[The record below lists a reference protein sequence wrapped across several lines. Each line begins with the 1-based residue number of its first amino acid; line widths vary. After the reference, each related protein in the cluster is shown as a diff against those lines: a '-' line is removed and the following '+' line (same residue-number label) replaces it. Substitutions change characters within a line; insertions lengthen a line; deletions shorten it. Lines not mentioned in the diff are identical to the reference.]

1 MAFTTTKLLRAAEA
15 QVRERLRQRPMIP
28 LVESV
33 VGSAGLEDE
42 SAVSSLAAELAK
54 VIGVEVGHLRPT
66 ETLRE
71 SLRVHRN
78 ELGSEIGKLMTK
90 VGLDDVVDPFA
101 FGLLDLVE
109 RKFRE
114 KPTRV
119 ESVFFAPA
127 PKNED
132 EWVERI
138 LDLTVADFLR
148 ALA

>member
-33 VGSAGLEDE
+33 VGSAGPEDE
-42 SAVSSLAAELAK
+42 SKVSSLAAELAE
-54 VIGVEVGHLRPT
+54 VIGVDVGHLRPS

-71 SLRVHRN
+71 SLRVHRD
-78 ELGSEIGKLMTK
+78 ELGSEIGMLMPK

-114 KPTRV
+114 RPTRV
-119 ESVFFAPA
+119 ESQFFAPT

-132 EWVERI
+132 DWVERI